1 MTFMSVILFY
11 RRDKTDI
18 ILVQR
23 RNRRNGC
30 NKTTL
35 RLLEQNLQPSKKFYL
50 ENLLKGKKKK
60 KKHVPERYSRLES
73 WQQSNKDM
81 K

>member
-60 KKHVPERYSRLES
+60 RNMSQRDTQGLKAG
-73 WQQSNKDM
+73 NKAI
-81 K
+81 KT